1 MPIAPNPNDRLTARW
16 KRTLR
21 EIDNDPRDWFE
32 APGRAP
38 EQVEVQLKQQP
49 RPFAPDRAQATPPPA
64 APTASTAPTAAPA
77 TSGPPRLPRW
87 RRTRPLIASMVLLAW
102 LAVFL
107 AVLFHK
113 L

>member
-1 MPIAPNPNDRLTARW
+1 MPIAPNPNDHLTARW

-21 EIDNDPRDWFE
+21 ELDNDPRDWFE
-32 APGRAP
+32 APGREP
-38 EQVEVQLKQQP
+38 DQVEVQLKQQP
-49 RPFAPDRAQATPPPA
+49 RPFTPVRPANEFTTHAP
-64 APTASTAPTAAPA
+64 APAPA

-87 RRTRPLIASMVLLAW
+87 RRTRPWIAASVLVAW